1 MPTIRVVT
9 DSTCDLPAALIQQYG
24 ITVIPVSVQ
33 VGADHYLDRV
43 TITTDSLLRRLAAGE
58 PVATQPPSVAVFEQ
72 VYSRLQADRPCDGI
86 LSIHVAGSLSA
97 TGQAALTARDGFS
110 GRTLPM
116 AVIDSQSA
124 SLGLGLIVL
133 AAARCAAAGGSWTA
147 VQHEAQRMR
156 GQAHIAFYVDTVE
169 PLLGSGRLG
178 KAVAPADALLNSKP
192 LLRLDEGR
200 VVLLERTRT
209 RHKALDLLAA
219 FVEDFPTIADLAL
232 LYGTYTPD
240 LDSLLTRLSAVYPRE
255 RILLVQYSPANA
267 VYLGP
272 TAVGIAV
279 SEG

>member
-9 DSTCDLPAALIQQYG
+9 DSTCDLPDALIRQYG

-43 TITTDSLLRRLAAGE
+43 TLTTDRLLQHLAAGAA
-58 PVATQPPSVAVFEQ
+58 VTTQPPSVAVFEQ
-72 VYSRLQADRPCDGI
+72 VYNRLLADRPCDGI

-97 TGQAALTARDGFS
+97 TAQAAQVARAGFS
-110 GRTLPM
+110 SRALPM
-116 AVIDSQSA
+116 VVVDSQSA

-147 VQHEAQRMR
+147 VQHEVQRMR
-156 GQAHIAFYVDTVE
+156 GQAHIAFYVDSVAA
-169 PLLGSGRLG
+169 LLRSGRLG
-178 KAVAPADALLNSKP
+178 KAVAPADAVPGSKP

-200 VVLLERTRT
+200 IVLLERTRT

-219 FVEDFPTIADLAL
+219 FVEDFPTVAELAL

-240 LDSLLTRLSAVYPRE
+240 LDALLTRLSAVCPRE
-255 RILLVQYSPANA
+255 RILLVQYSAANA

-272 TAVGIAV
+272 TAVGVAV

>member
-9 DSTCDLPAALIQQYG
+9 DSTCDLPDALIRQYG

-43 TITTDSLLRRLAAGE
+43 TLTTDTLLRRMAAGE
-58 PVATQPPSVAVFEQ
+58 ATATEPPSVAVFEQ
-72 VYSRLQADRPCDGI
+72 VYRRLQTDRPCDGI
-86 LSIHVAGSLSA
+86 LSIHLAGSLSA
-97 TGQAALTARDGFS
+97 TAQAAQTARDGFS
-110 GRTLPM
+110 GRALPM
-116 AVIDSQSA
+116 VVVDSQSA

-156 GQAHIAFYVDTVE
+156 GQAHVAFYVDAVE
-169 PLLGSGRLG
+169 PLLRSGRLG
-178 KAVAPADALLNSKP
+178 KVPALADAPPGSKP

-219 FVEDFPTIADLAL
+219 FVEDFPTVADLAL

-240 LDSLLTRLSAVYPRE
+240 LDPLLTRLSAVCPRE
-255 RILLVQYSPANA
+255 RILLVQYSAANA

-272 TAVGIAV
+272 TAVGVAV